1 MRRAYIG
8 IAVAVRVVALAAAL
22 QWLTGTGAL
31 LESTRARV
39 VDEGTRT
46 LGREVQVDAIAGDPF
61 RGVVLSGVRIGSPP
75 QVAGPLFAAPRG
87 TAAFARGRGRP
98 RRVRRRGAAA

>member
-8 IAVAVRVVALAAAL
+8 ISVAVLVVALAAGL
-22 QWLTGTGAL
+22 QWLTGTGVL
-31 LESTRARV
+31 LESTRVRV
-39 VDEGTRT
+39 VDEATRT

-75 QVAGPLFAAPRG
+75 PAAGPIFAAPRV
-87 TAAFARGRGRP
+87 TIYFDSGRLVRDLA
-98 RRVRRRGAAA
+98 RRR

>member
-8 IAVAVRVVALAAAL
+8 ISVAVLVVALAAGL

-39 VDEGTRT
+39 VDEATRT
-46 LGREVQVDAIAGDPF
+46 LGREAQVDAIAGDPF
-61 RGVVLSGVRIGSPP
+61 RGVVLSGVRIGSSP
-75 QVAGPLFAAPRG
+75 QVAVSLVGAARVYLYFPS
-87 TAAFARGRGRP
+87 RP
-98 RRVRRRGAAA
+98 RVSGFCPR